1 MKKEIKPLLISFLL
15 LFVCSFAVQ
24 AGDTISLYKLLA
36 AENEIV
42 KHYVD
47 EVDEQK
53 LVENAVRGMLDKL
66 DPHST
71 YLTPEEVKKTNE
83 SLQGN
88 FDGVGIQFQMMEDTL
103 LVIQPVSNGPSEKV
117 GILAGDR
124 IVAVNDSVIAGVN
137 MSTDEIMSRLRGAK
151 GTKVSLSV
159 VRRGVDTLME
169 FVVVRDKIPI
179 LSLDASYLLEPTI
192 GYIRLNQFGA
202 ETAKEFQ
209 LALRKLQR
217 KGMVD
222 LVLDLQGNG
231 GGYLNAAIDIANDFL
246 NSNELIVYTEGRSYP
261 RKEYR
266 AKKNGMFRSGRLV
279 VLVDEYS
286 ASASE
291 IVAGAIQDWD
301 RGVLVGRRTFGKGLV
316 QRAILLPDY
325 SMMRL
330 TIARYYTP
338 VGRSIQKPYESMT
351 LQSAGQKV
359 AGESYE
365 TEIYERYQHGE
376 MVNSDSIN
384 LNDSLRFDTKRLKR
398 SVYGG
403 GGIVPDYFVPI
414 DTTQTTAL
422 HRQLVLKG
430 VLFQAGVKYIELNRE
445 KLKTNYP
452 TFDVF
457 KSDFNVTD
465 DLISLLKS
473 LARDQKIKSSEEE
486 FTHSIDKIE
495 VQLKALIAR
504 DLWGV
509 NEYFQIINNVN
520 PSLLKAIEL
529 LKKDSYKQIL
539 SSN

>member
-1 MKKEIKPLLISFLL
+1 
-15 LFVCSFAVQ
+15 
-24 AGDTISLYKLLA
+24 
-36 AENEIV
+36 
-42 KHYVD
+42 
-47 EVDEQK
+47 
-53 LVENAVRGMLDKL
+53 
-66 DPHST
+66 
-71 YLTPEEVKKTNE
+71 
-83 SLQGN
+83 
-88 FDGVGIQFQMMEDTL
+88 
-103 LVIQPVSNGPSEKV
+103 
-117 GILAGDR
+117 
-124 IVAVNDSVIAGVN
+124 
-137 MSTDEIMSRLRGAK
+137 
-151 GTKVSLSV
+151 
-159 VRRGVDTLME
+159 
-169 FVVVRDKIPI
+169 
-179 LSLDASYLLEPTI
+179 
-192 GYIRLNQFGA
+192 
-202 ETAKEFQ
+202 
-209 LALRKLQR
+209 
-217 KGMVD
+217 
-222 LVLDLQGNG
+222 
-231 GGYLNAAIDIANDFL
+231 
-246 NSNELIVYTEGRSYP
+246 
-261 RKEYR
+261 
-266 AKKNGMFRSGRLV
+266 
-279 VLVDEYS
+279 
-286 ASASE
+286 
-291 IVAGAIQDWD
+291 
-301 RGVLVGRRTFGKGLV
+301 
-316 QRAILLPDY
+316 
-325 SMMRL
+325 MMRL

-509 NEYFQIINNVN
+509 NEYFQIINDIN